1 MPFYTSITQ
10 EGTFSDEERAWVA
23 DQIMRIH
30 TEVMEV
36 PPAFV
41 RTVFL
46 TFPPGYGFTAGK
58 AAASTNLT
66 CLMRIGHPVEVKAT
80 LLRRLWAMYQEA
92 TGAPTEQLMIA
103 LQEIPA
109 SSAMELGKIMPDPG
123 GDDAFMSAHG

>member
-10 EGTFSDEERAWVA
+10 EGTLSDEKRAWVA
-23 DQIMRIH
+23 DQIMQIH

-36 PPAFV
+36 PAAFV

-46 TFPPGYGFTAGK
+46 SYPPGCGFTAGK
-58 AAASTNLT
+58 PAASTNLT